1 MTSTAKKLLKEFL
14 FAVAFIAAVFV
25 IWLVVF
31 LSVNNDMLAPSP
43 WRVIA
48 LTFSLLGS
56 GETYLAL
63 LSTLLRAAIAFAVSM
78 AAALGTSLLTG
89 VLPSAKKTADRC
101 VMLLRALPT
110 MSIILI
116 TLIMFP
122 SSFVPVIVAFL
133 VAFPHYLRR
142 VYARDLRG
150 GAAIRRMRFVRSD
163 RGQQNAVRSGAL
175 R

>member
-133 VAFPHYLRR
+133 VAFPIIYGAFTREI
-142 VYARDLRG
+142 YA

-163 RGQQNAVRSGAL
+163 RGQQNAVRSVAL